1 LCLLPFFWCSLPK
14 RGRRVGGGW
23 LVAQGA
29 KLLNYFIYV
38 MNMMVCNNFTFVCA
52 CDDGLGP

>member
-1 LCLLPFFWCSLPK
+1 VLAAKKGEKGC
-14 RGRRVGGGW
+14 W

-38 MNMMVCNNFTFVCA
+38 MNMMVYNNFTFVCA
-52 CDDGLGP
+52 YDDGQGP